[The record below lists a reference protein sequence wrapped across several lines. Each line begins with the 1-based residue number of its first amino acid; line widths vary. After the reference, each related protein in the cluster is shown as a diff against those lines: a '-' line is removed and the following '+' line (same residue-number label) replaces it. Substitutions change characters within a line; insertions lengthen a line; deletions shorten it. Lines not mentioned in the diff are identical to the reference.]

1 MMGRQTASGEV
12 EGKGSRDCHGAEEP
26 DYVLHFWKT
35 HLPHPSVFLGPLP
48 AACTLLPQGLLPRKP
63 KLRQGCFGKV

>member
-1 MMGRQTASGEV
+1 MSAMGQKSLTA
-12 EGKGSRDCHGAEEP
+12 C
-26 DYVLHFWKT
+26 VLHFWKT
-35 HLPHPSVFLGPLP
+35 HLPHPSIFLGPLP